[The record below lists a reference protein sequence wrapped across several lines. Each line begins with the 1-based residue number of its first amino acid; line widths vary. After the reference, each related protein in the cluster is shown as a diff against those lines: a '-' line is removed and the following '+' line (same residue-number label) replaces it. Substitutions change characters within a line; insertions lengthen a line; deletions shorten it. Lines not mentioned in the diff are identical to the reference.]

1 MIPHQRSGIA
11 LVVCAPSGTGKTT
24 LIKRLVAE
32 FPRFAFSV
40 SCTTREPRPGE
51 RDGIDYEFLNRDAF
65 KKRRD
70 AGFFAEWAEVYGNFY
85 GTPLVSTQ
93 ELLAKGRDVLFDID
107 VQGASQLRRTIPGA
121 RLIFILPPSRVEL
134 ERRLTERGTETA
146 ESLARRTAIAGRELA
161 QAHWF
166 NSWIINDN
174 LEQAWQELRAA
185 YIAATLTPACQADFL
200 GRLLEEWDADRG
212 SAR

>member
-1 MIPHQRSGIA
+1 VTLHHRSGIA

-24 LIKRLVAE
+24 LIKRLVAK
-32 FPRFAFSV
+32 FPRFSFSV

-51 RDGIDYEFLNRDAF
+51 RDGVDYEFLSREEF
-65 KKRRD
+65 RRRRD

-93 ELLAKGRDVLFDID
+93 ELLARGRDVLFDID

-121 RLIFILPPSRVEL
+121 RLIFILPPSREAL
-134 ERRLTERGTETA
+134 ERRLSGRGTES
-146 ESLARRTAIAGRELA
+146 EDSLARRLALAGKELS

-166 NSWIINDN
+166 NLWIINDD
-174 LEQAWQELRAA
+174 LEKAWQELCAA
-185 YIAATLTPACQADFL
+185 YIAATLSPACQTDFL
-200 GRLLEEWDADRG
+200 GGLLREWDPDDA
-212 SAR
+212 